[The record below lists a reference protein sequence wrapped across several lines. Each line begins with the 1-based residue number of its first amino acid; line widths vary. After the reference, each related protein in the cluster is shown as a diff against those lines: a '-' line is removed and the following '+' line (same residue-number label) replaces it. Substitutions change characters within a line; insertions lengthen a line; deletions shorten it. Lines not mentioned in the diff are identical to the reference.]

1 MLLLNIDHIPGREIE
16 ALSLV
21 KGSVVQC
28 KSFGKDFMAGMKTF
42 VGGEIESYTAML
54 NEARQ
59 LATKRMVD
67 EAEALGADAVVNVRY
82 ASASIMQG
90 AAEITVY
97 GGEVQG
103 VILVEK
109 KRYWPFLLVIPLI
122 AAAAAGWF
130 LLPDE
135 LVMQVGLD
143 GQPSRMMPKL
153 AGLLVP
159 VAVGAVGAGI
169 ACGREQEKRAGGLI
183 VLVVAAVITGVVFVM
198 NL

>member
-90 AAEITVY
+90 AAEINAGSTGGDP
-97 GGEVQG
+97 GGEKTLLALSAG
-103 VILVEK
+103 DPADRGCGCGLV
-109 KRYWPFLLVIPLI
+109 P
-122 AAAAAGWF
+122 AAG
-130 LLPDE
+130 
-135 LVMQVGLD
+135 
-143 GQPSRMMPKL
+143 
-153 AGLLVP
+153 
-159 VAVGAVGAGI
+159 
-169 ACGREQEKRAGGLI
+169 
-183 VLVVAAVITGVVFVM
+183 
-198 NL
+198 